1 MSDKAALAGSLS
13 FIGLADIFQILGGNN
28 CTGIMRITSQHAP
41 DPGLIYFLNGD
52 PINAT
57 IGPLSGLDAIYAL
70 FGWGEGKFEFYEE
83 EVQIGRVVN
92 KSRMEIV
99 LDAMRMLDDG
109 LIKKVGPPS
118 FDEVASAQGSGTA
131 FGKKGFPQVIKGP
144 LVDYCHVL
152 NEEEYRDGGIIVRE
166 GGHGK
171 WIWVILKGSVTVSK
185 ETSNGPVTIVHLGE
199 GCFLGTFTALTAMEY
214 TRSATV
220 TALGDVQLGLLD
232 TELLYREFASL
243 SPDFRGTLLSL
254 DGRLRKITARAVAL
268 FMKEDKTEGFTKDK
282 KVIIEKGSSTKEAF
296 TIVEGKAYVIGQT
309 RKGYLPL
316 LTLEKDEF
324 FGYMPFMDMY
334 HEPRSALV
342 LASKDLKVNRLD
354 MESLQKDYEQLS
366 GTFRNMIYNA
376 CACIF
381 MTTKLVYHLHE
392 GK

>member
-118 FDEVASAQGSGTA
+118 FDEVASAQGSGTG
-131 FGKKGFPQVIKGP
+131 FGKRGAPQVIKGP
-144 LVDYCHVL
+144 LVDYSHVL

-171 WIWVILKGSVTVSK
+171 WIWVILKGSVHVTR
-185 ETSNGPVTIVHLGE
+185 ETSNGPMTIVHLGE
-199 GCFLGTFTALTAMEY
+199 GCFLGTFTALTSMEY
-214 TRSATV
+214 TRSATAA
-220 TALGDVQLGLLD
+220 ALGDVQLGLLD

-254 DGRLRKITARAVAL
+254 DGRLRKITDRAAEL
-268 FMKEDKTEGFTKDK
+268 FMKEDKTKGFTKDK

-354 MESLQKDYEQLS
+354 MESLQKEYEQLS
-366 GTFRNMIYNA
+366 GTFRNMIYTI